1 MGSEDGLSVTDS
13 DCGVHINS
21 SSSNERIAFLEKELN
36 FYRTQY
42 EIMKINDVL
51 KFDEHLMQPNS
62 QQQQQVHHQQ
72 QQRKIL
78 SSQSSTSS
86 SMSNNQNQPATY
98 NGPSSSNSSKISPST
113 KW

>member
-1 MGSEDGLSVTDS
+1 LGSEDGLSVTDS
-13 DCGVHINS
+13 DCGVHIN
-21 SSSNERIAFLEKELN
+21 SNERIAFLEKELN

-51 KFDEHLMQPNS
+51 KFDEHLIQPP
-62 QQQQQVHHQQ
+62 HQ

-86 SMSNNQNQPATY
+86 SMSNNQNQPAI
-98 NGPSSSNSSKISPST
+98 NNGGPSNSSSKISPSSRL
-113 KW
+113 